1 MRHKGKGASF
11 LSRILET
18 VFIIAV
24 ALWVGAMML
33 LAVVVAPG
41 VFTVMPSRQEAG
53 NLMSHLFVGYYH
65 MGALCGLAALIAGGL
80 QAYLGRHRWGTIR
93 FWITGLM
100 VVSTLYAGFVV
111 TPHAQ
116 VIRMQLSAPGSES
129 NRASLQ
135 REFQRAHGQAVT
147 ANAIALLSGLVVLG
161 MVGLAERRSGQERP
175 ATRLG

>member
-1 MRHKGKGASF
+1 MLF

-41 VFTVMPSRQEAG
+41 VFAAMSSRQEAG

-65 MGALCGLAALIAGGL
+65 MGALCGLAALTAGGL

-116 VIRMQLSAPGSES
+116 MIRMQLTGPGSES
-129 NRASLQ
+129 TRVSLQ
-135 REFQRAHGQAVT
+135 REFQRAHQEAVA
-147 ANAIALLSGLVVLG
+147 ANAVALLSGLVVLG

-175 ATRLG
+175 ASRLG